1 MSDDKIKK
9 YCHNCGKCVA
19 LLKEGSKMLPGA
31 VFLCQSCNTRR
42 VASELMRKNEK
53 YDLPEGFDEIFGGL
67 R

>member
-1 MSDDKIKK
+1 MPDDKIKK

-42 VASELMRKNEK
+42 VDLLKKTKA
-53 YDLPEGFDEIFGGL
+53 YDLPEGFEEIFGGL